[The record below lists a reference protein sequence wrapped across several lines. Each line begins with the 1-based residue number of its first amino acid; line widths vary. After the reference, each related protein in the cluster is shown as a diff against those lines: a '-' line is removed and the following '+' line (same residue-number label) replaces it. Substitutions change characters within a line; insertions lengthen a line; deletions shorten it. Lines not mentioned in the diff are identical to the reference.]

1 MIRCDL
7 HILNKMNQLS
17 NLNDEYRQ
25 SSEWIE
31 SGSLDPYVTREEYLE
46 TLNSN
51 NSRDRL
57 FGTFHTVT
65 DFEGG
70 YVLES
75 DYRKVVVFNNGD
87 GSYWQNKKGN
97 IRKHYFNIQGGGNHL
112 SSNMGINSRITLED
126 FAMLACCILEDCY
139 PFSFAGLVA
148 NMIDGTGNRIKCSRL
163 GLTPNYRRDNI
174 EMTTKILNLIHSKE
188 AGRTVNR

>member
-7 HILNKMNQLS
+7 HILNEMNQLS

-31 SGSLDPYVTREEYLE
+31 SGSLDPFVTREEYLE
-46 TLNSN
+46 TLNSQ

-65 DFEGG
+65 DFDDG

-75 DYRKVVVFNNGD
+75 DYRRVVVFNNGD
-87 GSYWQNKKGN
+87 GS
-97 IRKHYFNIQGGGNHL
+97 
-112 SSNMGINSRITLED
+112 
-126 FAMLACCILEDCY
+126 
-139 PFSFAGLVA
+139 
-148 NMIDGTGNRIKCSRL
+148 
-163 GLTPNYRRDNI
+163 
-174 EMTTKILNLIHSKE
+174 
-188 AGRTVNR
+188 